1 MAKKVAKKTKA
12 VVAKTATTAH
22 KKAKVVAKNA
32 PKDQLNGFMEFIR
45 TQGVVGLAV
54 GLVLGVQIKAVVDS
68 LIASFINPILGL
80 VLPGTGDLSK
90 KAFTLSI
97 GDKSAIFAYGAFLS
111 VLLSFLVVAAVVYFL
126 IKGLKLDKLD
136 KKKD

>member
-1 MAKKVAKKTKA
+1 MAKDSPKTRAAKSAAAKA
-12 VVAKTATTAH
+12 AATAR
-22 KKAKVVAKNA
+22 KKAKAVPAEHV
-32 PKDQLNGFMEFIR
+32 NGFMEFIR

-90 KAFTLSI
+90 KTFTITI
-97 GDKSAIFAYGAFLS
+97 GDKSALFTYGAFIS
-111 VLLSFLVVAAVVYFL
+111 VLLSFVVVAAVVYFI

>member
-1 MAKKVAKKTKA
+1 MAKDS
-12 VVAKTATTAH
+12 AKTRAAKSAAAKAAATAR
-22 KKAKVVAKNA
+22 KKAKAVPAEHV
-32 PKDQLNGFMEFIR
+32 NGFMEFIR
-45 TQGVVGLAV
+45 TQGVIGLAV

-90 KAFTLSI
+90 KTFTIVI
-97 GDKSAIFAYGAFLS
+97 GDKSALFTYGAFIS
-111 VLLSFLVVAAVVYFL
+111 VLLSFVVVAAVVYFI